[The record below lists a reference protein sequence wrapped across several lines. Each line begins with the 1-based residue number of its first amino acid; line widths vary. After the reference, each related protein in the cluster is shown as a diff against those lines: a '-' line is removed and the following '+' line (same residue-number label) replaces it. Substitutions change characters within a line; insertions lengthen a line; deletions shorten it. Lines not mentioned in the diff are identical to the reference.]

1 MADLQME
8 CWVAE
13 KLGVGNC
20 HLVREMKKKRE
31 DLLVGLAK
39 AQRSHDVPAEI
50 PSKLHVGQVRGEDES
65 ALRVKRHAEDH
76 DADEMAALV
85 PDKVPMVV
93 AEVGLHRGFSVE

>member
-1 MADLQME
+1 ME

-13 KLGVGNC
+13 KLDVGNC

-39 AQRSHDVPAEI
+39 VQQFHGVPGEI

-65 ALRVKRHAEDH
+65 VLTVKRHAEDR
-76 DADEMAALV
+76 DAD
-85 PDKVPMVV
+85 
-93 AEVGLHRGFSVE
+93 